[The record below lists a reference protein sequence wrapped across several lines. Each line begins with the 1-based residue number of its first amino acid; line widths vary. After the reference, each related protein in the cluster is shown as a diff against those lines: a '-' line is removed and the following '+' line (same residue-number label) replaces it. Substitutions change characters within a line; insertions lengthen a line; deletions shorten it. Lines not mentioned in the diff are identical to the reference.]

1 MPEPVLLILG
11 GTTLAAALARAAVA
25 LGVPVIYSLAGRTV
39 AKSVPDVEVRMGG
52 FGGAGALADYLRQKD
67 VVAVVD
73 ATHAYAARISGNAR
87 LACQMADVPL
97 LCLQAPPWREVP
109 GDRWLHVSD
118 ISAARDAAADTAL
131 RVFVST
137 GRQAM
142 AEFADDGRCWWLA
155 RVISPG
161 ADLPILSNGR
171 YLYARG
177 PFQQADEVS
186 LLREHRISALIS
198 KNAGGPATYAKIAAA
213 RALGLP
219 VIMIARPAAAAAPL
233 VETVDEARKWL
244 KTSIG

>member
-1 MPEPVLLILG
+1 MAEPVLLILG
-11 GTTLAAALARAAVA
+11 GTTLAAALARAAAAFDVSA
-25 LGVPVIYSLAGRTV
+25 IYSLAGRTL
-39 AKSVPDVEVRMGG
+39 ARSVPGVDMRMGG
-52 FGGAGALADYLRQKD
+52 FGGAEALADYLRQKD
-67 VVAVVD
+67 VFAVVD
-73 ATHAYAARISGNAR
+73 ATHAYAARISENAR

-142 AEFADDGRCWWLA
+142 AEFADDRRCWWLA

-186 LLREHRISALIS
+186 LLREQRITAVIS
-198 KNAGGPATYAKIAAA
+198 KNAGSTATYAKIAAA
-213 RALGLP
+213 RDLGLP
-219 VIMIARPAAAAAPL
+219 VIMIARPDMVAAPL
-233 VETVDEARKWL
+233 AETLDDARNWL
-244 KTSIG
+244 QNCIG